1 MTGEAADRA
10 SPAGR
15 ALPVGGAAFG
25 EGGLEP
31 TSVIVSAEELRAF
44 TERVLVAAGMR
55 RLDAAAVA
63 EALVWADLRGIEA
76 HGVARLPLC
85 VERLRAGGSRAE
97 TQPVIV
103 AESATTALLDARD
116 ALGQV
121 AGVRAMELAI
131 ARARRQHLGAV
142 VVRNS
147 GSLGALG
154 YYPLLAA
161 RQELIGLII
170 TNSMPLL
177 APWGG
182 ARKLLGNQ
190 AYAIACP
197 AGRHP
202 PLLLDTSTSATSW
215 AQVRLAREQ
224 GQPLEPGLALDRDG
238 QPTTDPA
245 AALEGL
251 LLPAGGH
258 KGYGLALLWE
268 VLTGVLAG
276 GAFAPDVGSPEAVD
290 RPQHVAHFALAL
302 DPTAFLPLAD
312 FKARVDELIERVHCV
327 PPAAGGGRVR
337 VPGER
342 GAEVAAARER
352 EGIPLPARRL
362 AALQALAEQLGVQGL
377 VPRGAAPAAS
387 ERPADEPD

>member
-1 MTGEAADRA
+1 MLAPAA
-10 SPAGR
+10 
-15 ALPVGGAAFG
+15 
-25 EGGLEP
+25 
-31 TSVIVSAEELRAF
+31 ELRAF
-44 TERVLVAAGMR
+44 AERVLTAAGLR
-55 RLDAAAVA
+55 PLDAAVVA
-63 EALVWADLRGIEA
+63 EALVWADLRGIEP

-85 VERLRAGGSRAE
+85 VDRLQAGGNPPDARPAVIAE
-97 TQPVIV
+97 G
-103 AESATTALLDARD
+103 ATTALLDARD
-116 ALGQV
+116 ALGQL
-121 AGVRAMELAI
+121 AGVRAMEIAI
-131 ARARRQHLGAV
+131 AKAKRERLGAV

-147 GSLGALG
+147 SSLGALG

-161 RQELIGLII
+161 QQGLIGLII

-197 AGRHP
+197 AGRHA

-215 AQVRLAREQ
+215 AHVRLAREQ
-224 GQPLEPGLALDRDG
+224 GRPLEPGLALDREG

-276 GAFAPDVGSPEAVD
+276 GAFAPDIGSPEAAD
-290 RPQHVAHFALAL
+290 RPQRVAHFVLAL
-302 DPTAFLPLAD
+302 DPAAFLPLAE
-312 FKARVDELIERVHCV
+312 FKERVDLLIERVHAV
-327 PPAAGGGRVR
+327 PPAPGVARVR

-352 EGIPLPARRL
+352 NGIPLPAARV
-362 AALQALAEQLGVQGL
+362 AALRALAHQLGVAGL
-377 VPRGAAPAAS
+377 PAFDDVSNAGERGG
-387 ERPADEPD
+387 